1 MDTKESDN
9 RKKFTDL
16 QQEITKQRAAL
27 QEQSKA
33 LQETVAQKT
42 TLEKQLKKDTALGID
57 KQKLSAQASNLKD
70 VSAKVDAIKDNIAQL
85 KGSLSDLLGKTV
97 IDTDPR
103 SQVSLMDDQYPVMLL
118 PVRVETR
125 FMIIKHIA
133 RIGRDKLPNTPGK
146 LSVIKGR
153 NVEKPLNFGVKEL
166 YPNYTALPV
175 VEDINELWIRI
186 FPDDIA
192 VHSHEEELTDIEIA
206 AGQSFWTQMWYA
218 GNDNGLGLSAWRVL
232 INGRTPERA
241 AWISKQMT
249 PVNQAS
255 APAAPVDPATPL
267 PVQPQF
273 PAPAKKATSWSQMPH
288 SRVMPDRFIVRLY
301 TGVTFREVAGK
312 TIPDQLPVSL
322 DPQDDGTG
330 LDNTDGKLV
339 LPENLWWLQDFDEAE
354 KIGMAIRVPLSLA
367 ERTKGFTKLLVLGV
381 KTSADKDATQK
392 LVEGLIDNHHYKP
405 GGLSVIPQ
413 GTPTNNTEDSL
424 SGYTANNADDDALF
438 NIELGAAQFT
448 QVPADEDKTDGQRLA
463 EALGIGYDKLQHIR
477 YAGISDI
484 KEAICMNKALWPA
497 TLGYYLSQMMQ
508 PLFSDQD
515 VLNTKNH
522 FSRFVLGRG
531 RLPSIRVDDQP
542 YGILPTTAFSKLVYT
557 SVSATGNNIFLGNM
571 LNNVLRKM
579 EVTWDTLALQV
590 KHADQAFT
598 SNTDKAFLEILGLH
612 PDSVEFYQRYVTG
625 PYFLWNIYSY
635 SLLIQ
640 KTPTI
645 PTSVNYAN
653 ILDFTGMFHNLNFLF
668 TTPPR
673 AFNLVYSEKEKYLD
687 GPVIDIYPYSEKR
700 TLNIIGSNGENY
712 IDWLNKS
719 DFNTI
724 FNEDL
729 TNIGAAG
736 TVPPKALL
744 YLMLRHSCLL
754 EYVHTGI
761 NTLINRKLLSPDA
774 ILDIELGNI
783 ATKTLSPEIQNIV
796 RTRIEMKEGADL
808 HNRITADVEAEF
820 SKRANAGSL
829 AGMNAKTVQAART
842 NYYNQLKKAAT
853 PSFNTYVNTLVQNEI
868 DTIQFTTSKTGTL
881 ANKYD
886 FIGDA
891 VDLAQ
896 YIDLGIKKPI
906 VDNELQ
912 DMLELRDALACISK
926 LSTASLERL
935 FSEHVDLASYRLDAW
950 FFSLAAQRLENLR
963 NSGAQRQTGIY
974 IGSYSWLENVV
985 PGVFPGIAYR
995 EVDIQPTIFT
1005 IPGIHEVTLQNIQLP
1020 AAVAPGPLPPFFVYK
1035 KKGIAAAKA
1044 VEPSPITKGKTL
1056 TFQKGELASPN
1067 PIIDSGGVSMVLD
1080 TTRDTVLVNF
1090 PDLFD
1095 VPELVNVGPGFI
1107 YLGSADAGSVTYDS
1121 AMDKFISNPRIDPSN
1136 QGYIHAPSV
1145 NHASTAALLRSG
1157 YESHKLNPG
1166 SNADAFAVNLS
1177 SDRVRRAL
1185 SFLEGIRNGQE
1196 LAALL
1201 GYQFERE
1208 LHDLNLNLDQYIRDI
1223 RLKYPFVAARVT
1235 DSTGAQDINDAEAYN
1250 VVDGLKLMEAYRD
1263 NQLHWADGIVFNP
1276 ATDQQTV
1283 EQSIQRLIDTMDA
1296 IHDLLLTECI
1306 HQAVQGNTSRSNA
1319 AFNAIS
1325 GSSVP
1330 PEPHVVQTPRNF
1342 HALTNRLGVIFDP
1355 AAGGEISW
1363 TTSGTARS
1371 WAEPKLNR
1379 WLTGELPAKDKIV
1392 INCSYTTKSGIVT
1405 DFNVNAGELNIE
1417 PIDLLYLMDISLEDD
1432 VESDLYELISY
1443 HIRIAIA
1450 HSDEITIKINNA
1462 DRTGLDLNEIT
1473 LAELKPLANAL
1484 LKIVQN
1490 GKPLDAKDFML
1501 ETEADNEI
1509 AANPTAGLKT
1519 AGLLARLQNVAGT
1532 AMSNGQKG
1540 LSGLVTELTDAMNAL
1555 SPNVPSFAD
1564 TFDENQ
1570 YMRLRNAMLNA
1581 NYFGVVRSIPATAL
1595 SYGFEDAKVLLADA
1609 AQVLPILNKKNQTAT
1624 QLLSSVATQPSEDA
1638 KLKVLLQAGEAI
1650 FGRGFKLYPDFNFYT
1665 PSAIIAANAY
1675 TGLLT
1680 NVGPHAIQEWIQ
1692 GLVPV
1697 RKRMHALQQWQ
1708 LFAEVLTGIEKKDPF
1723 KVIQFPLTPVDENG
1737 NVQSKWVSMK
1747 LPDGY
1752 VVPDNNLSLAFS
1764 YPASFDASAMH
1775 SGMIIDEW
1783 VEEIP
1788 IARVDTG
1795 LAVNYNS
1802 PNSETPNVC
1811 LLAVSPDL
1819 NGSWSWDDLMST
1831 LEETLLWAKKRAVDP
1846 DLLNNSAFAQLLP
1859 AIMAALSGS
1868 ADTPTLDFGRNA
1880 VPKPQPGRFDLI
1892 KLDDYKINLLI
1903 DN

>member
-1 MDTKESDN
+1 MDTKESNN
-9 RKKFTDL
+9 RKNLTNL
-16 QQEITKQRAAL
+16 QQEISKQRAAL
-27 QEQSKA
+27 QEQSR
-33 LQETVAQKT
+33 LFQETIAQKT
-42 TLEKQLKKDTALGID
+42 ALEKQLKKDTALAID
-57 KQKLSAQASNLKD
+57 KQKLAAQASNLKD
-70 VSAKVDAIKDNIAQL
+70 VNAKVDAIKDSISQL
-85 KGSLSDLLGKTV
+85 KNSLGDLLGKIV

-103 SQVSLMDDQYPVMLL
+103 SQVSLMDDQFPVLLL

-133 RIGRDKLPNTPGK
+133 RIGRDKLPKTPGK
-146 LSVIKGR
+146 LTVIKGR
-153 NVEKPLNFGVKEL
+153 NVEKPVNFGVKEL
-166 YPNYTALPV
+166 YPNYSALPV

-192 VHSHEEELTDIEIA
+192 IHTHEEELTEIEIS

-218 GNDNGLGLSAWRVL
+218 GNDNNLGLSAWRVL

-255 APAAPVDPATPL
+255 APTAPVDRAKPL

-273 PAPAKKATSWSQMPH
+273 PTPAQKATSWSQAPH

-301 TGVTFREVAGK
+301 TGATFREVAGK
-312 TIPDQLPVSL
+312 SIPDQLPVSL
-322 DPQDDGTG
+322 DPQDDGSG

-339 LPENLWWLQDFDEAE
+339 LPENLWWVQDFDEAE

-392 LVEGLIDNHHYKP
+392 LVEELVDNHHYKP
-405 GGLSVIPQ
+405 GGLSVVPQ

-438 NIELGAAQFT
+438 NIELGAPQFT
-448 QVPADEDKTDGQRLA
+448 QLTADEDKTDGQRLA
-463 EALGIGYDKLQHIR
+463 EALGIGYEKLQHTR
-477 YAGISDI
+477 YAGITDI
-484 KEAICMNKALWPA
+484 KEAICMNKALWPT
-497 TLGYYLSQMMQ
+497 TLGYYLSQLMQ

-515 VLNTKNH
+515 ILNTKSH

-531 RLPSIRVDDQP
+531 RLPAIRVDDQP
-542 YGILPTTAFSKLVYT
+542 YGILPTTAFSKLTYT
-557 SVSATGNNIFLGNM
+557 SVAATGNNIFLGNM
-571 LNNVLRKM
+571 LNNVLKKM
-579 EVTWDTLALQV
+579 EVTWDTLSLQV
-590 KHADQAFT
+590 KHADQGFT

-612 PDSVEFYQRYVTG
+612 PASVEFYQRYVTG
-625 PYFLWNIYSY
+625 PYFLWNLYSY

-640 KTPTI
+640 KAATI
-645 PTSVNYAN
+645 PTSVSYAN
-653 ILDFTGMFHNLNFLF
+653 ILDFTGMFHSLNFLF

-673 AFNLVYSEKEKYLD
+673 VFNFVYSEKEKHLD
-687 GPVIDIYPYSEKR
+687 GPIIDIYPFSEKR
-700 TLNIIGSNGENY
+700 TLNMIGSNGENY

-719 DFNTI
+719 DFTTI
-724 FNEDL
+724 SNEDFS
-729 TNIGAAG
+729 NIGAAG
-736 TVPPKALL
+736 IIPPKALL

-783 ATKTLSPEIQNIV
+783 ATKTLSPEIQSLV
-796 RTRIEMKEGADL
+796 RTRIEMKEGTDL
-808 HNRITADVEAEF
+808 HNRLNADVEAEF
-820 SKRANAGSL
+820 IKRANAGSL
-829 AGMNAKTVQAART
+829 AGMNAKAIQTART
-842 NYYNQLKKAAT
+842 NYYNQLKTAAV
-853 PSFNTYVNTLVQNEI
+853 PAFNTYVNTLVQNEI
-868 DTIQFTTSKTGTL
+868 NTIQFTTSKTGTL
-881 ANKYD
+881 ATKYD

-891 VDLAQ
+891 VNLAQ
-896 YIDLGIKKPI
+896 YIDLGIKKPV

-912 DMLELRDALACISK
+912 DMLELRNALTCLSK

-963 NSGAQRQTGIY
+963 NSGTQRQTGIY

-985 PGVFPGIAYR
+985 PGVFPGVAYR

-1005 IPGIHEVTLQNIQLP
+1005 IPGIQEVTLQNIELP
-1020 AAVAPGPLPPFFVYK
+1020 AAVAPGPVPPFFVYK
-1035 KKGIAAAKA
+1035 KNTAAVARAAAP
-1044 VEPSPITKGKTL
+1044 PSVVKGKAM
-1056 TFQKGELASPN
+1056 TFQKGEVAATN
-1067 PIIDSGGVSMVLD
+1067 PIVDSGGVSMVLD

-1095 VPELVNVGPGFI
+1095 VPEIVNVGPGFI
-1107 YLGSADAGSVTYDS
+1107 YLGSADPGSVTYDS

-1157 YESHKLNPG
+1157 YESHKVNPG

-1185 SFLEGIRNGQE
+1185 TFLEGIRNGQE

-1235 DSTGAQDINDAEAYN
+1235 ESTGAQDINEAEAYN

-1263 NQLHWADGIVFNP
+1263 NQPHWADGVVFNP
-1276 ATDQQTV
+1276 ATDQQIV
-1283 EQSIQRLIDTMDA
+1283 EQSIQRLMDTMDA

-1306 HQAVQGNTSRSNA
+1306 HQAVQGNTARSNA

-1325 GSSVP
+1325 GTSVP

-1342 HALTNRLGVIFDP
+1342 HALTNRIGVIFDP
-1355 AAGGEISW
+1355 AAGGEINW
-1363 TTSGTARS
+1363 TTIGTARS
-1371 WAEPKLNR
+1371 WAEPKLNK
-1379 WLTGELPAKDKIV
+1379 WLAGELPAKEKIV
-1392 INCSYTTKSGIVT
+1392 INCSFTNTSGIVT
-1405 DFNVNAGELNIE
+1405 DFNLNAGELNIE

-1432 VESDLYELISY
+1432 LESDLYELISY
-1443 HIRIAIA
+1443 HIRLAVA
-1450 HSDEITIKINNA
+1450 HSDEITIRIKNA
-1462 DRTGLDLNEIT
+1462 DRTGLDISEIT
-1473 LAELKPLANAL
+1473 LAELKPLSSAL
-1484 LKIVQN
+1484 LMVVQN
-1490 GKPLDAKDFML
+1490 GKPLDARDFML
-1501 ETEADNEI
+1501 ETDADTEI

-1519 AGLLARLQNVAGT
+1519 ASLLARLQNVAGA

-1540 LSGLVTELTDAMNAL
+1540 LGGLVTELTDAINAL
-1555 SPNVPSFAD
+1555 AANVPAFAN

-1570 YMRLRNAMLNA
+1570 YIRLRNAMLNA
-1581 NYFGVVRSIPATAL
+1581 NYFGVVRSIPTTAL
-1595 SYGFEDAKVLLADA
+1595 SYSVEDARVLLAEA
-1609 AQVLPILNKKNQTAT
+1609 GQALTILSKKNQTAT
-1624 QLLSSVATQPSEDA
+1624 QLLSSVAAQTSEDA
-1638 KLKVLLQAGEAI
+1638 KLKILLQAGEAI

-1665 PSAIIAANAY
+1665 PAAVIAANAY

-1680 NVGPHAIQEWIQ
+1680 NAGPHAVEEWIQ
-1692 GLVPV
+1692 GLAPV

-1708 LFAEVLTGIEKKDPF
+1708 LFAEVLTGVEKKDPF
-1723 KVIQFPLTPVDENG
+1723 KVTQFPLTPVDENG
-1737 NVQSKWVSMK
+1737 NVQSKWVGMK

-1752 VVPDNNLSLAFS
+1752 DVPDNNLSLLFS
-1764 YPASFDASAMH
+1764 YPASFDANATH

-1802 PNSETPNVC
+1802 PNAETPNVC

-1831 LEETLLWAKKRAVDP
+1831 LDETLAWAKKRAVDP
-1846 DLLNNSAFAQLLP
+1846 DLLNNSPFAQLLP
-1859 AIMAALSGS
+1859 TIMAALSGS
-1868 ADTPTLDFGRNA
+1868 DDTPTLDFGRNA
-1880 VPKPQPGRFDLI
+1880 VPKPQPGRLDLI
-1892 KLDDYKINLLI
+1892 KLDDYKLTI
-1903 DN
+1903 DI